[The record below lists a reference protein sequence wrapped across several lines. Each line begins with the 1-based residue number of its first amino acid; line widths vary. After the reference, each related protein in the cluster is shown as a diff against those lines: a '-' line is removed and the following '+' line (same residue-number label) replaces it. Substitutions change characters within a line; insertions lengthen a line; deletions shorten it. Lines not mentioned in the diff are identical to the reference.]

1 MKETHKMKHLMEHLK
16 KKEDKKII
24 SHHAQAMA
32 LEEFTGFIT

>member
-1 MKETHKMKHLMEHLK
+1 MKETHKMKHLMEHL